1 MRHGKEPTF
10 ELNGIVI
17 LTPYNNLKLKI
28 EYYEIMELLLNVKQL
43 TMDSII
49 GDLVFFFLIKI
60 IGDLVSVPKVTI
72 KIEIKEKKKKGII
85 SDIL

>member
-49 GDLVFFFLIKI
+49 GDLV
-60 IGDLVSVPKVTI
+60 SVPKVTI
-72 KIEIKEKKKKGII
+72 KIEIKEKKKKGYN
-85 SDIL
+85 

>member
-49 GDLVFFFLIKI
+49 GDLVC
-60 IGDLVSVPKVTI
+60 VPKVTI
-72 KIEIKEKKKKGII
+72 KIEIKEKKKKRV
-85 SDIL
+85 

>member
-49 GDLVFFFLIKI
+49 GDLV
-60 IGDLVSVPKVTI
+60 SVPKVTI
-72 KIEIKEKKKKGII
+72 KIEIKEKKREGII

>member
-28 EYYEIMELLLNVKQL
+28 ECYEIMELLLNVKQL
-43 TMDSII
+43 TI
-49 GDLVFFFLIKI
+49 G
-60 IGDLVSVPKVTI
+60 
-72 KIEIKEKKKKGII
+72 
-85 SDIL
+85 

>member
-49 GDLVFFFLIKI
+49 GDLV
-60 IGDLVSVPKVTI
+60 SVPKVTI
-72 KIEIKEKKKKGII
+72 KIEIKEKKKRV
-85 SDIL
+85 